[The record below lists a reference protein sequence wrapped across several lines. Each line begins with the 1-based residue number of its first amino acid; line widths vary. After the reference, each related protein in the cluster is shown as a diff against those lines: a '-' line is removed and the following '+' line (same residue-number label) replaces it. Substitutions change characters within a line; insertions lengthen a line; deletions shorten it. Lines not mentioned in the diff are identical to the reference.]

1 MADLVEAV
9 VGVAAF
15 VAELVEAVVG
25 VTASAAELV
34 GVGPRPLVCC

>member
-15 VAELVEAVVG
+15 VAELVEAGG

-34 GVGPRPLVCC
+34 GVWPRPLVCC